1 MFSQP
6 LTWCG
11 PPTPGQNTSSS
22 GVHHRNMNR
31 TCQIVLPE
39 VRQPAQDDLLMM
51 GMNFGEVL
59 QEYGK

>member
-1 MFSQP
+1 
-6 LTWCG
+6 
-11 PPTPGQNTSSS
+11 
-22 GVHHRNMNR
+22 MNR